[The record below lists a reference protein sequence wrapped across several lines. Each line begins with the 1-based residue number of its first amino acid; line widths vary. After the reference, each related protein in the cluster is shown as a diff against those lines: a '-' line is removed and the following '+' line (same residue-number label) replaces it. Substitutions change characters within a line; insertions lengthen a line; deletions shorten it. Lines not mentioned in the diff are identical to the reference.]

1 VVRVELASVV
11 EVAHANGATVNDVVL
26 AAVAGAL
33 RSTLERRGERTVP
46 EFVMTIP
53 VSTRRD
59 ASTTELGNEIGVK
72 TVAVPAQGDIVNRLA
87 ETARR
92 RAGAEPPTAA
102 VSRLLD
108 AAFRLAGRLNLFGWF
123 TNRQRMVHTFV
134 TNLRGPAERLTFL
147 GAEVDELIPVSAISG
162 NVTVA
167 FAVLSYAGTLA
178 ITVVVDPTACP
189 DLALLKDDLQAELD
203 AVVRALSRSGP

>member
-1 VVRVELASVV
+1 
-11 EVAHANGATVNDVVL
+11 
-26 AAVAGAL
+26 
-33 RSTLERRGERTVP
+33 VP

-59 ASTTELGNEIGVK
+59 ASTTELGNDIGVK
-72 TVAVPAQGDIVNRLA
+72 TVAVPTQGDIDDRLA

-92 RAGAEPPTAA
+92 RARAERPTAA
-102 VSRLLD
+102 VSSLLD
-108 AAFRLAGRLNLFGWF
+108 AVFRLAGRLHLFAWF

-147 GAEVDELIPVSAISG
+147 GAEVDEVIPVSAISG

-178 ITVVVDPTACP
+178 ITVVADPTACP
-189 DLALLKDDLQAELD
+189 DLVEVREALQTELD
-203 AVVRALSRSGP
+203 ALAEGGNGATARG